1 MKVVGT
7 SQLLELLNSISIS
20 SLSWLVCRMCTYF
33 QCFLLLIWKWQQGE
47 RGKGEDHDKVKEK
60 AMGQLVDVKEKKKE
74 ARLQPTRR
82 DNIDRHGK

>member
-1 MKVVGT
+1 
-7 SQLLELLNSISIS
+7 
-20 SLSWLVCRMCTYF
+20 
-33 QCFLLLIWKWQQGE
+33 
-47 RGKGEDHDKVKEK
+47 VKEK